1 MIKISVVIPV
11 HNDAKFIND
20 CMRSVLTQSFS
31 EFELIVVDD
40 GSTDDSSHII
50 DSIKDPRIR
59 SIRIAHA
66 GVAVAR
72 NAGVKI
78 AQGEL
83 IAFLDA
89 DDLWAKHKL
98 MIQLAHYQAGQLN
111 FTHLREFI
119 DVGSDVIHLNA
130 AKPGISPITLLL
142 SQANFLKIGMFQEQL
157 QVAEFIEWQDRAKH
171 CGMQFH
177 VLNNILAFR
186 RIHADNMGRTNKPH
200 AYQYANS
207 IKIVLDRKRQ
217 NIK

>member
-89 DDLWAKHKL
+89 DDLWAKHK
-98 MIQLAHYQAGQLN
+98 
-111 FTHLREFI
+111 
-119 DVGSDVIHLNA
+119 
-130 AKPGISPITLLL
+130 
-142 SQANFLKIGMFQEQL
+142 
-157 QVAEFIEWQDRAKH
+157 
-171 CGMQFH
+171 
-177 VLNNILAFR
+177 
-186 RIHADNMGRTNKPH
+186 
-200 AYQYANS
+200 
-207 IKIVLDRKRQ
+207 
-217 NIK
+217 

>member
-1 MIKISVVIPV
+1 MIKVSVVIPV

-20 CMRSVLTQSFS
+20 CMRSVLSQSFS
-31 EFELIVVDD
+31 ELELIVVDD
-40 GSTDDSSHII
+40 GSTDDSDHII
-50 DSIKDPRIR
+50 NSIKDARIR

-66 GVAVAR
+66 GAAVAR
-72 NAGVKI
+72 NAGIKI

-98 MIQLAHYQAGQLN
+98 MLQLANYQAGQLN

-142 SQANFLKIGMFQEQL
+142 SHANLLKIGVFKEQL

-171 CGMQFH
+171 HGIQFH
-177 VLNNILAFR
+177 VLKNILAFR
-186 RIHADNMGRTNKPH
+186 RIHAANIGRTSKPNAH
-200 AYQYANS
+200 QYASS
-207 IKIVLDRKRQ
+207 IKMILDRKRQ
-217 NIK
+217 NSK

>member
-31 EFELIVVDD
+31 ELELIVVDD

-50 DSIKDPRIR
+50 NSINDPRIR
-59 SIRIAHA
+59 SIRITHA
-66 GVAVAR
+66 GAAVAR

-89 DDLWAKHKL
+89 DDLWARHKL
-98 MIQLAHYQAGQLN
+98 MLQLAHYQASQLN

-119 DVGSDVIHLNA
+119 DVDS
-130 AKPGISPITLLL
+130 ISPITLLL
-142 SQANFLKIGMFQEQL
+142 SHADFLKIGMFQEQL

-177 VLNNILAFR
+177 ILNNILAFR
-186 RIHADNMGRTNKPH
+186 RIHADNMGRVNKPN
-200 AYQYANS
+200 AYQYASS
-207 IKIVLDRKRQ
+207 IKMVLDRKRQ
-217 NIK
+217 NNK